1 MLIRCPKC
9 DEYKGS
15 INFYKCKTRRN
26 GYRPYCK
33 SCSKKDKKLYEYN
46 NKEKI
51 SKYREKYKNENPEY
65 FSNYYLENKEK
76 ILNRSN
82 ENYLKNKEKKLKYYK
97 KYRKENK
104 ERINEY
110 RRNKYRKDTHISSWR
125 TLLRN
130 TLKRLNKPKEGKTI
144 DILGYSAL
152 ELKNYISK
160 LFTEGMN
167 WDNYGEWHIDHI
179 KPVISFNEN
188 TPVSVVCAL
197 SNLQPLW
204 STTREINGVVYIGN
218 TNKGSK
224 YL

>member
-1 MLIRCPKC
+1 MKFCKKC
-9 DEYKGS
+9 QTNKELDQFCRDKTAKDGL
-15 INFYKCKTRRN
+15 NFKCKE
-26 GYRPYCK
+26 CV
-33 SCSKKDKKLYEYN
+33 
-46 NKEKI
+46 I
-51 SKYREKYKNENPEY
+51 KYY
-65 FSNYYLENKEK
+65 
-76 ILNRSN
+76 IQ
-82 ENYLKNKEKKLKYYK
+82 NKEKKLKYYK